1 MIIGGH
7 DELCFGAS
15 LMEMQIKELSKIY
28 AQFDEMELAVF
39 ALNKDGRCCYQNVL
53 VNRLDPSIEI
63 GDVVKINTTDDSVHT
78 FIVTKK
84 SEKLVCKRIKFIEYR
99 EDEIFFYVMFKEH
112 DTKDLISELA
122 YSKEKLN
129 YLQNVL
135 DCIYDQIYVLDRNA
149 NILMVNKAVV
159 QKNYRRESLIGRNM
173 RDLVREGYADDSV
186 SLKIIKTG
194 KAQGMIFPE
203 QEGYDL
209 LSWGIP
215 HYDENGDIDFVVCT
229 EWDIEN
235 LIHLRDTLGDEKHS
249 VTSVQPELSYYRAK
263 SSANDEIIAASPSMN
278 NVLQTAGM
286 IARSDATILIQGESG
301 TGKELLVKFIYNN
314 SERANASLIEV
325 NCGAIP
331 DNLVES
337 ELFGYEKGAF
347 TGANQ
352 RGKPGLFE
360 AASKGTLFLDE
371 VGELPLTA
379 QAALL
384 RALQEKIIYRV
395 GGVTGIPTDARII
408 AATNADLKHL
418 VDNKMFREDLFY
430 RLNVLPLIIPP
441 LKERKEDIPL
451 LIEHFARIFENKY
464 KKNIQIDKQD
474 YDLFINYSW
483 PGNVR
488 ELRNLIERVSIIYGE
503 KVIPRYVWIRYLN
516 ENQSEAD
523 DSIVDTEKSLRASVE
538 EYEHN
543 LILSYMPKYKNSRQ
557 FAELLGTDKSTI
569 NRKLKKYK
577 IRDKI
582 DD

>member
-1 MIIGGH
+1 MK
-7 DELCFGAS
+7 
-15 LMEMQIKELSKIY
+15 MQSKDLSKIY
-28 AQFDEMELAVF
+28 AQFDEMEIAVF
-39 ALNKDGRCCYQNVL
+39 ALNKDGLCCYQNML
-53 VNRLDPSIEI
+53 AKELNPSIKI
-63 GDVVKINTTDDSVHT
+63 GEFVEMNTDDFSQSY
-78 FIVTKK
+78 II
-84 SEKLVCKRIKFIEYR
+84 SENAETLVCKRIKYIKYR
-99 EDEIFFYVMFKEH
+99 EDKILFHVMFKEYES
-112 DTKDLISELA
+112 KDLVSELT
-122 YSKEKLN
+122 YSKDKFD
-129 YLQNVL
+129 YLQKVL

-173 RDLVREGYADDSV
+173 KDLVKEGYADDSV
-186 SLKIIKTG
+186 CLKIIETG

-235 LIHLRDTLGDEKHS
+235 LIHLRDTLGDEKQA
-249 VTSVQPELSYYRAK
+249 VTSFQPELSYYRAK
-263 SSANDEIIAASPSMN
+263 SSVNEEIIAASPSMK
-278 NVLQTAGM
+278 NVLQTAGR

-371 VGELPLTA
+371 VGELPLVA

-395 GGVTGIPTDARII
+395 GGVKGIPVDARII

-441 LKERKEDIPL
+441 LRERKEDIPL
-451 LIEHFARIFENKY
+451 LIEHFAKIFGNKY
-464 KKNIQIDKQD
+464 KKNIKIDKQD

-488 ELRNLIERVSIIYGE
+488 ELQNLIERVSIIYGE
-503 KVIPRYVWIRYLN
+503 KVIPRYVWIRHLN

-523 DSIVDTEKSLRASVE
+523 ELIIDTEKSLKTSVE

-569 NRKLKKYK
+569 NRKLKKYN
-577 IRDKI
+577 IRDNI